1 MLTMTRQKTTRK
13 FRMPYGCIALGG
25 GFAMAASF
33 FVPRNGVLMFA
44 IGLLVIVL
52 SFAFALCRALAKP
65 GGLWW
70 F

>member
-1 MLTMTRQKTTRK
+1 
-13 FRMPYGCIALGG
+13 MPYGCIALGG

-44 IGLLVIVL
+44 IGLLVVVL

>member
-1 MLTMTRQKTTRK
+1 
-13 FRMPYGCIALGG
+13 MPYGCIALGG

-44 IGLLVIVL
+44 IGLLVVVL
-52 SFAFALCRALAKP
+52 SFAFALCRALAKL

>member
-1 MLTMTRQKTTRK
+1 MTRQKTKQK

-33 FVPRNGVLMFA
+33 FVPRNGILMFA
-44 IGLLVIVL
+44 IGLLVVVL
-52 SFAFALCRALAKP
+52 SYTFALCRALAKP
-65 GGLWW
+65 GGFWPFWW